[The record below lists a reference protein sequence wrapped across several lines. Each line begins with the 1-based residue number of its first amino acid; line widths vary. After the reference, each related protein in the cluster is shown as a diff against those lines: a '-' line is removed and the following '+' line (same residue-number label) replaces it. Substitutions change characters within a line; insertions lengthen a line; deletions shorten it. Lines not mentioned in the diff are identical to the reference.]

1 MGWPV
6 ILASC
11 LRPMLSSEPELLVM
25 RFQTVL
31 SSEPSMTPHR
41 ISLVVGTSTLRRSS
55 TTVVVLVVPP
65 VEPEPE
71 ELPPVEPLPEPEEL
85 PPEEPLPE
93 ELSPLPPEPPVK
105 PPRMEPALMARF
117 FTSSS
122 TPYFHR
128 SPVTS
133 FRIRRSIC
141 PCSFSV

>member
-1 MGWPV
+1 
-6 ILASC
+6 
-11 LRPMLSSEPELLVM
+11 
-25 RFQTVL
+25 
-31 SSEPSMTPHR
+31 MTPHR

-85 PPEEPLPE
+85 FPEELLPEPEEPLP
-93 ELSPLPPEPPVK
+93 VRV
-105 PPRMEPALMARF
+105 PRMELALTARF

>member
-1 MGWPV
+1 
-6 ILASC
+6 
-11 LRPMLSSEPELLVM
+11 
-25 RFQTVL
+25 
-31 SSEPSMTPHR
+31 MTPHK

-85 PPEEPLPE
+85 PPVEPLPEPEELFPDELLPEPEEPLP
-93 ELSPLPPEPPVK
+93 VRV
-105 PPRMEPALMARF
+105 PRMELALTARF

>member
-6 ILASC
+6 MLASC

-41 ISLVVGTSTLRRSS
+41 ISLVVGTSTLRKSS

-71 ELPPVEPLPEPEEL
+71 ELSPLEPLPEPEEL
-85 PPEEPLPE
+85 FPEEPFPEPEEPLP
-93 ELSPLPPEPPVK
+93 VRV
-105 PPRMEPALMARF
+105 PRMEPALTARF

-133 FRIRRSIC
+133 FRIRRSIF

>member
-1 MGWPV
+1 
-6 ILASC
+6 
-11 LRPMLSSEPELLVM
+11 MLSSEPELLVM

-41 ISLVVGTSTLRRSS
+41 ISLVVGTSTSRRSS
-55 TTVVVLVVPP
+55 VTVVVLVVLP
-65 VEPEPE
+65 VLPELSPE
-71 ELPPVEPLPEPEEL
+71 ELLPEPEE
-85 PPEEPLPE
+85 PLP
-93 ELSPLPPEPPVK
+93 VRV
-105 PPRMEPALMARF
+105 PRMEPALTARF

>member
-6 ILASC
+6 MLASC

-71 ELPPVEPLPEPEEL
+71 ELSPVEPLPEPEEL
-85 PPEEPLPE
+85 SPEELSPEPEEPLP
-93 ELSPLPPEPPVK
+93 VRV
-105 PPRMEPALMARF
+105 PRMELALKARF

>member
-1 MGWPV
+1 M
-6 ILASC
+6 LASC

-31 SSEPSMTPHR
+31 SSEPSITPHR

-55 TTVVVLVVPP
+55 TTVVVVVPP

-71 ELPPVEPLPEPEEL
+71 EPSPVEPLPEPEEPFPEEL
-85 PPEEPLPE
+85 SPEPEEPLP
-93 ELSPLPPEPPVK
+93 VRV
-105 PPRMEPALMARF
+105 PRMELALKARF

>member
-6 ILASC
+6 MLASC
-11 LRPMLSSEPELLVM
+11 LRPILSSEPELLVM

-31 SSEPSMTPHR
+31 SSEPSITPHR

-71 ELPPVEPLPEPEEL
+71 EPSPVEPLPEPEE
-85 PPEEPLPE
+85 PLP
-93 ELSPLPPEPPVK
+93 VRV
-105 PPRMEPALMARF
+105 PRMELALKARF

>member
-1 MGWPV
+1 
-6 ILASC
+6 
-11 LRPMLSSEPELLVM
+11 MLSSEPELLVM

-31 SSEPSMTPHR
+31 SSEPSMTPHK
-41 ISLVVGTSTLRRSS
+41 ISLVVGTSTSRRSS
-55 TTVVVLVVPP
+55 VTVVVLVVPP

-71 ELPPVEPLPEPEEL
+71 ELPPVEPLPEPEE
-85 PPEEPLPE
+85 PLP
-93 ELSPLPPEPPVK
+93 VRV
-105 PPRMEPALMARF
+105 PRMEPALTARF

>member
-1 MGWPV
+1 M
-6 ILASC
+6 LASC

-31 SSEPSMTPHR
+31 SSEPSITPHR

-55 TTVVVLVVPP
+55 ATVVVLVVPP

-71 ELPPVEPLPEPEEL
+71 ELSPVEPLPEPEEL
-85 PPEEPLPE
+85 FPEELSPEPEEPLP
-93 ELSPLPPEPPVK
+93 VRV
-105 PPRMEPALMARF
+105 PRMEPALTARF

>member
-1 MGWPV
+1 
-6 ILASC
+6 
-11 LRPMLSSEPELLVM
+11 MLSNEPELLVM

-31 SSEPSMTPHR
+31 SSEPSITPHR

-71 ELPPVEPLPEPEEL
+71 ELSPVEPLPEPEEL
-85 PPEEPLPE
+85 SPEELSPEPEEPLP
-93 ELSPLPPEPPVK
+93 VRV
-105 PPRMEPALMARF
+105 PRMELALKARF